1 MSATRAGRNLT
12 RSLLLVLGGS
22 AVVAGAILTSFGLYR
37 EFVSSGDASAP
48 SLASQHRTDPGGVYD
63 RPLGRARVAA
73 TPFPVPAPQP
83 PLREAAYHL
92 ACATIRG
99 REAEHPHA

>member
-22 AVVAGAILTSFGLYR
+22 AVVAGAILTSFGVYR

-48 SLASQHRTDPGGVYD
+48 ALASQHRTDPRGVYD
-63 RPLGRARVAA
+63 RTLGRARRAATPMPVAA
-73 TPFPVPAPQP
+73 TPP
-83 PLREAAYHL
+83 PLPNAAY
-92 ACATIRG
+92 ATVIDKP
-99 REAEHPHA
+99 AV